1 MEGFNLEDLIKI
13 NINENNEQTVS
24 GRELHQFLELT
35 ERYSSWFKRML
46 QYGFIENVDFTSVK
60 SFTVVN
66 NGAKKE
72 IEDHLLKISMAKE
85 LSMLQRNEKGKQAR
99 LYFIRCEEEYKK
111 QRQNILPQT
120 YIQALERLLESEKEK
135 ERLKLENTQQKQQ
148 LIEYEP
154 KVTYYDLVLKSP
166 NLITITLIAKDYG
179 KSGQWLNK
187 FLNEQGIQYKQSG
200 TWLLYQKYAQMGY
213 TKSETY
219 IDEETGFTKLNTKW
233 TQKGRL
239 FIYDLLKSN
248 GYLPLI
254 EMEENYD

>member
-1 MEGFNLEDLIKI
+1 MEELIKI
-13 NINENNEQTVS
+13 SVDENNEQIIN
-24 GRELHQFLELT
+24 GRELHQFLEVKT
-35 ERYSSWFKRML
+35 KYIDWINRML
-46 QYGFIENVDFTSVK
+46 DYGFENNIDFIELNELSQ
-60 SFTVVN
+60 
-66 NGAKKE
+66 KKE
-72 IEDHLLKISMAKE
+72 GSRFVERTIKTHMLKISMAKE
-85 LSMLQRNEKGKQAR
+85 IAMLQRNEKGKQAR

-166 NLITITLIAKDYG
+166 NLLTITQIAKDYG
-179 KSGQWLNK
+179 KSGQWLNR
-187 FLNEQGIQYKQSG
+187 FLNEQKIQYKQSG

-254 EMEENYD
+254 EREENYYD

>member
-1 MEGFNLEDLIKI
+1 MNDLIKVSV
-13 NINENNEQTVS
+13 NDNNEQVVS
-24 GRELHQFLELT
+24 GRDLHEFLEVKTL
-35 ERYSSWFKRML
+35 YKDWIKRKIEK
-46 QYGFIENVDFTSVK
+46 YGFVENIDFVSIAQK
-60 SFTVVN
+60 RATVQGN
-66 NGAKKE
+66 ETTYKE
-72 IEDHLLKISMAKE
+72 HILKISMAKE
-85 LSMLQRNEKGKQAR
+85 LAMLENNERGKQAR

-111 QRQNILPQT
+111 QLQNNLPQT

-135 ERLKLENTQQKQQ
+135 ERLRLENSQQKQQ

-166 NLITITLIAKDYG
+166 SLLTITQIAKDYG

-187 FLNEQGIQYKQSG
+187 FLNEQKIQYKQSG
-200 TWLLYQKYAQMGY
+200 TWLLYQNYAQMGY
-213 TKSETY
+213 TKSETF

-239 FIYDLLKSN
+239 FIYDLMKSN

-254 EMEENYD
+254 EREENYYD

>member
-1 MEGFNLEDLIKI
+1 MEEFNLEDLIKI

-46 QYGFIENVDFTSVK
+46 QYGFIEDVDFTSVK

-72 IEDHLLKISMAKE
+72 IDDHLLKISMAKE

-99 LYFIRCEEEYKK
+99 LYFIKCEEEYKK
-111 QRQNILPQT
+111 KVLPRN
-120 YIQALERLLESEKEK
+120 YKEALIGLLQEIEKNE
-135 ERLKLENTQQKQQ
+135 KLELENKKQKQ
-148 LIEYEP
+148 LLVEYEP
-154 KVTYYDLVLKSP
+154 KVSYYDLVLKSP
-166 NLITITLIAKDYG
+166 NLLTVTQVAKDYG

-187 FLNEQGIQYKQSG
+187 FLNEKGIQYKQSG
-200 TWLLYQKYAQMGY
+200 TWLLYQKYAEQGY
-213 TKSETY
+213 TKSETFVNE
-219 IDEETGFTKLNTKW
+219 DNGFSKLNTKW

-239 FIYDLLKSN
+239 FIYDLMKNS

-254 EMEENYD
+254 EMEEE

>member
-1 MEGFNLEDLIKI
+1 MDSLIKI
-13 NINENNEQTVS
+13 SINENKEQVVS
-24 GRELHQFLELT
+24 GRDLHEFLEVGT
-35 ERYSSWFKRML
+35 QYTKWFERKVEK
-46 QYGFIENVDFTSVK
+46 YGFIENIDFATISQNRL
-60 SFTVVN
+60 TAQGN
-66 NGAKKE
+66 ETTYKE
-72 IEDHLLKISMAKE
+72 HILKLSMAKE
-85 LSMLQRNEKGKQAR
+85 LAMLENNEKGKQAR
-99 LYFIRCEEEYKK
+99 LYFIKCEEEYKK
-111 QRQNILPQT
+111 QRQDKLPQT

-135 ERLKLENTQQKQQ
+135 ERLKLENIQQKQQ

>member
-1 MEGFNLEDLIKI
+1 MDNLIKI
-13 NINENNEQTVS
+13 SVNEEQEQVVS
-24 GRELHQFLELT
+24 GRELHEFLEVGT
-35 ERYSSWFKRML
+35 QYTKWFERKVEK
-46 QYGFIENVDFTSVK
+46 YGFIENIDFATISQNRL
-60 SFTVVN
+60 TAQGN
-66 NGAKKE
+66 ETTYKE
-72 IEDHLLKISMAKE
+72 HILKLSMAKE
-85 LSMLQRNEKGKQAR
+85 LAMLENNEKGKQAR
-99 LYFIRCEEEYKK
+99 MYFIRCEEEYKK
-111 QRQNILPQT
+111 QRQNMLPQT

-200 TWLLYQKYAQMGY
+200 TWLLYQKYAELGY

-254 EMEENYD
+254 EMEED

>member
-1 MEGFNLEDLIKI
+1 MDSLVKI
-13 NINENNEQTVS
+13 SINEKDEQVVS
-24 GRELHQFLELT
+24 GRELYEFLEVKTL
-35 ERYSSWFKRML
+35 YKDWIKRKIEK
-46 QYGFIENVDFTSVK
+46 YEFIENIDFVTIAQK
-60 SFTVVN
+60 RATAQGN
-66 NGAKKE
+66 ETTYKE
-72 IEDHLLKISMAKE
+72 HILKLSMAKE
-85 LSMLQRNEKGKQAR
+85 LAMLENNEKGKQAR
-99 LYFIRCEEEYKK
+99 MYFIRCEEEYKK
-111 QRQNILPQT
+111 QKQDMLPQT
-120 YIQALERLLESEKEK
+120 YIQALEKLLESEKEK
-135 ERLKLENTQQKQQ
+135 ERLRLENSQQKQQ

-200 TWLLYQKYAQMGY
+200 TWLLYQKYAQLGY

-254 EMEENYD
+254 EIEEE